1 MAGDYVLTPSMT
13 LEQIIDSL
21 KTGKVMQEAA
31 VKIAIPEGI
40 QLREIAYFVWHFEA
54 DWLFLHSLQ

>member
-13 LEQIIDSL
+13 LQQIIDSL
-21 KTGKVMQEAA
+21 KTGKVIQEAA

-40 QLREIAYFVWHFEA
+40 QL
-54 DWLFLHSLQ
+54 SK